1 MRKQLLLTS
10 LLALFVFST
19 LGVYRFFTVSF
30 TDINSD
36 LSSKF
41 DIKPVSKSNSFV
53 GPINEVLGVT
63 FQHSFE
69 LSPEASFS
77 EVGIYDVVVKSVVTD
92 GDSGYLVVRKDK
104 KTMHLPLVGALAIKR
119 VDDTSYSPVNVKDLA
134 DLVKKDDILTVHLM
148 YTSPLATLSTEQL
161 QEKLQDSQKEPMSKE
176 SILRLK
182 SMTRSGLTENDI
194 LGMLS
199 GNNIVKFRPTQL
211 VTSLIEVKGK

>member
-1 MRKQLLLTS
+1 MLTS